1 MYICIRIQMH
11 TYMCMCVCALCFIWS
26 SAKLLLTVFRL
37 HFNTVFSVVEKF
49 HLIKQITKASQSTTA
64 AAATGAA
71 QPQRCCLAIFRLCA
85 LPFHFVFFFFLFFVA
100 FCCWQNIKKEA
111 ATAEIIHKLNVLH
124 ENETIFLTETRAAVA
139 VAAYVA
145 ARCPRSVKNNP
156 KK

>member
-26 SAKLLLTVFRL
+26 SAKVLLTVFRL
-37 HFNTVFSVVEKF
+37 HFNTFFSVVEKF

-85 LPFHFVFFFFLFFVA
+85 LPFHFVFFFLI
-100 FCCWQNIKKEA
+100 FCCVLLLAKHQKRSSNNRNNTQIEC
-111 ATAEIIHKLNVLH
+111 ATWKWDDLPHRD
-124 ENETIFLTETRAAVA
+124 TRCGRRRCLR
-139 VAAYVA
+139 
-145 ARCPRSVKNNP
+145 RCPLSALC
-156 KK
+156 